1 MAKTA
6 NATPTIEP
14 KRPHLAAAGNTERV
28 ERAELR
34 TAEAEARTERAVTR
48 TEMAE
53 TRTEQAETRAEQAQ
67 TRTEKA
73 ETRAEQAETRT
84 EAAETALERVIEK
97 DLAADEKSSQQGS
110 LKHGAKLAEENIVSD
125 KLTSRQ
131 REILTLIAQGQNTK
145 TIAAT
150 LALSPKTVEYHRM
163 KLMDAIDVHD
173 VAGLVR
179 FAIASGLIEVTG
191 GEGKVT

>member
-1 MAKTA
+1 MVKAAHALALEHKKPLHGI
-6 NATPTIEP
+6 AT
-14 KRPHLAAAGNTERV
+14 GNTERV
-28 ERAELR
+28 ERAEFR

-84 EAAETALERVIEK
+84 EAAETALQRAIEHCDEEK
-97 DLAADEKSSQQGS
+97 AALGVARKVSPGKGCHDDEVLEQ
-110 LKHGAKLAEENIVSD
+110 
-125 KLTSRQ
+125 LTARQ
-131 REILTLIAQGQNTK
+131 REILLLIAQGQNTK
-145 TIAAT
+145 MIAAT
-150 LALSPKTVEYHRM
+150 LELSPKTVEYHRA
-163 KLMDAIDVHD
+163 KLMDALKLHD

-179 FAIASGLIEVTG
+179 FAVGTGLIEVTG
-191 GEGKVT
+191 GEGKAS

>member
-6 NATPTIEP
+6 QTSVIEP
-14 KRPHLAAAGNTERV
+14 KKSPPSPATGNTERV

-34 TAEAEARTERAVTR
+34 TAEAEARTDRAVTR

-84 EAAETALERVIEK
+84 EAAETALERAVETCESEK
-97 DLAADEKSSQQGS
+97 AALGVACKVSPRKDGGDHKGLQQ
-110 LKHGAKLAEENIVSD
+110 
-125 KLTSRQ
+125 LTDRQ
-131 REILTLIAQGQNTK
+131 REILRLIAQGQNTK
-145 TIAAT
+145 NIAAS
-150 LALSPKTVEYHRM
+150 LDLSPKTVEYHRA
-163 KLMDAIDVHD
+163 KLMDALKLHD

-179 FAIASGLIEVTG
+179 FAISTGLI
-191 GEGKVT
+191 K

>member
-6 NATPTIEP
+6 HAPAAQGKKPLHAPTT
-14 KRPHLAAAGNTERV
+14 GNTERI

-84 EAAETALERVIEK
+84 EAAETALQRAIEHCDEEK
-97 DLAADEKSSQQGS
+97 AALSVARKVLPNKGCHGDEVLEQ
-110 LKHGAKLAEENIVSD
+110 
-125 KLTSRQ
+125 LTARQ
-131 REILTLIAQGQNTK
+131 REILLLIAQGQNTK
-145 TIAAT
+145 MIAAT
-150 LALSPKTVEYHRM
+150 LELSPKTVEYHRA
-163 KLMDAIDVHD
+163 KLMDALKLHD

-179 FAIASGLIEVTG
+179 FAVRTGLIEVTG
-191 GEGKVT
+191 GEGKTS

>member
-6 NATPTIEP
+6 HTPAVEP
-14 KRPHLAAAGNTERV
+14 KKAPHVPTASGNTERV

-84 EAAETALERVIEK
+84 EAAETALERAVETCDHEK
-97 DLAADEKSSQQGS
+97 AALGVARKDGGGHTGLEQ
-110 LKHGAKLAEENIVSD
+110 
-125 KLTSRQ
+125 LTARQ
-131 REILTLIAQGQNTK
+131 REILSLIAQGQNTK
-145 TIAAT
+145 MIAAA
-150 LALSPKTVEYHRM
+150 LDLSPKTIEYHRA
-163 KLMDAIDVHD
+163 KLMDALRLHD

-179 FAIASGLIEVTG
+179 FAIGAGLIKVTG
-191 GEGKVT
+191 GEGKAT